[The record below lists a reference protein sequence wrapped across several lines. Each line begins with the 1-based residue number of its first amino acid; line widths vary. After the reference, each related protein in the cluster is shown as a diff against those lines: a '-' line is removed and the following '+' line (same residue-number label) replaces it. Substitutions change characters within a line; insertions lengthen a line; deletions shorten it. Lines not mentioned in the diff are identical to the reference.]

1 MTLYHGAR
9 CPQCQTPVPLAGFW
23 KRAPKDRGGLFLI
36 GRVGVACPACR
47 ARLRVLQSSLV
58 TAVVGSFAALC
69 AAFGALGAVEHAQL
83 GAARQ
88 DLNLLLI
95 ALAIVGWMILFRRYG
110 YRFARLRVV
119 EDGEKVAVFSLFKP
133 MVEQRKGDDRPD
145 QPAIEVG
152 APLQAATQT
161 PARCASEKPA
171 WICPEC
177 EEQNPGRYDIC
188 CICET
193 HRDAGEP

>member
-1 MTLYHGAR
+1 M
-9 CPQCQTPVPLAGFW
+9 
-23 KRAPKDRGGLFLI
+23 
-36 GRVGVACPACR
+36 
-47 ARLRVLQSSLV
+47 LQSSLV

-119 EDGEKVAVFSLFKP
+119 EDGEKVAVFSL
-133 MVEQRKGDDRPD
+133 
-145 QPAIEVG
+145 
-152 APLQAATQT
+152 
-161 PARCASEKPA
+161 
-171 WICPEC
+171 
-177 EEQNPGRYDIC
+177 
-188 CICET
+188 
-193 HRDAGEP
+193 